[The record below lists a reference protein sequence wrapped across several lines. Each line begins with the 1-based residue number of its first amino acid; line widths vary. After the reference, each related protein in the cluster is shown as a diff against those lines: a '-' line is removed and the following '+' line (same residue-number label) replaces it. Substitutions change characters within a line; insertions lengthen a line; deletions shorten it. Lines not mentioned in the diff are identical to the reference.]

1 MYNID
6 ILATVL
12 YSVLC
17 PFIVGCVRWALLDKG
32 KIEFINAIFFHSNNS
47 Q

>member
-6 ILATVL
+6 ILAAVL

-17 PFIVGCVRWALLDKG
+17 PFIGSCVRWALLDKG
-32 KIEFINAIFFHSNNS
+32 KIEFINATFCHSNNS